1 MPLTALLTGN
11 IDYSQWKVV
20 IANGAAE
27 IGIGSFVNALINF
40 FVIAFSIFFAMK
52 YINKINKKLE
62 QLNKQTMKT
71 IKKKTKMEKNK
82 FFKKGKRVKEE
93 EKEEEEAETKLFPY
107 CLSEVQY
114 KAIKYANITSEM
126 HK

>member
-71 IKKKTKMEKNK
+71 IKKKTKIEKNK

-93 EKEEEEAETKLFPY
+93 EKEEPEPETKVCPY
-107 CLSEVQY
+107 CLSEVPY
-114 KAIKYANITSEM
+114 KAIKCAHCTSELD
-126 HK
+126 K